1 MSKADIRTCAKEI
14 IDIMVSNDKAVIR
27 SDELI
32 RRIKSHIDLSDIPED
47 EKDGALIKQVLYPL
61 LNELNWASVVRR
73 AGYYI
78 NMEMCS
84 NPHYFEKV
92 VQNSSLDVQAKQKA
106 LEKREHFMD
115 AHCDTI
121 PGQLAFNF

>member
-61 LNELNWASVVRR
+61 LN
-73 AGYYI
+73 
-78 NMEMCS
+78 
-84 NPHYFEKV
+84 
-92 VQNSSLDVQAKQKA
+92 
-106 LEKREHFMD
+106 
-115 AHCDTI
+115 
-121 PGQLAFNF
+121 